1 MSEKLKEGVY
11 LEPGFVYR
19 ELTSEDV
26 ANLGNGPVITAGGF
40 NDEELYQWL
49 IRKVEA
55 MTHLRKLHQDKA
67 YLEER
72 LVTVEKMIAVVT
84 NESQLE
90 ISQTD
95 KDPTPP
101 QGGQGS

>member
-1 MSEKLKEGVY
+1 MQKKE
-11 LEPGFVYR
+11 
-19 ELTSEDV
+19 
-26 ANLGNGPVITAGGF
+26 PVIIAGDF
-40 NDEELYQWL
+40 NNEELYQWL

-67 YLEER
+67 SLEER
-72 LVTVEKMIAVVT
+72 LVSVKQMIAVVT

-90 ISQTD
+90 ISVTD
-95 KDPTPP
+95 QDPTQP